1 MYLMVVGETIEVFIF
16 GITVEHFSKIWSDS
30 GVLYLTKAR
39 RHLMIRHQSQL
50 CCRHTGRSL
59 LS

>member
-39 RHLMIRHQSQL
+39 RHLSQL